1 MRVVTFCGHRNL
13 SQNDTVRNWLY
24 DTVEQLIQYGAD
36 DFLLGSYGG
45 FDQCAASVV
54 WELKQKYPHVH
65 STLVLPYL
73 DKQVDDTK
81 YDDTTY
87 PPLEKV
93 PKRYAI
99 SKRNEWMVNEA
110 DIVVAYV
117 THNWGGA
124 ATTLAY
130 ARRKKKEIV
139 LFRAE

>member
-1 MRVVTFCGHRNL
+1 MEPMISCWGGY
-13 SQNDTVRNWLY
+13 S
-24 DTVEQLIQYGAD
+24 
-36 DFLLGSYGG
+36 G

-54 WELKQKYPHVH
+54 WELKQKYPHIH

-73 DKQVDDTK
+73 DRKVDGTK
-81 YDDTTY
+81 YDGTTY

-99 SKRNEWMVNEA
+99 SKRNEWMVSEA

-117 THNWGGA
+117 TQNYGGA

-139 LFRAE
+139 LFGAE